1 MKGMKT
7 SKFFFFFWRLYN
19 FKLFFFCSIL
29 QWAIR
34 NGDFKIITTLLKFLD
49 RCNIEDLLQYQNL
62 KKETA
67 LHVTCVHDKPEFIR
81 ALINLGAD
89 PNIPDKNGNTPLHVS
104 VELGFLMC
112 ATKIMEKANYT
123 TEKSKELKIDLIND
137 QGMTPLHLAVRK
149 NNLNMVKKLLDNGS
163 SVKLAE
169 SKHGYNVLHIA
180 VEEVKY
186 YTFLIFFLFIFIIF
200 VSIESKRH
208 CFIFTG
214 KYFYKS

>member
-1 MKGMKT
+1 MD
-7 SKFFFFFWRLYN
+7 RL
-19 FKLFFFCSIL
+19 K
-29 QWAIR
+29 
-34 NGDFKIITTLLKFLD
+34 
-49 RCNIEDLLQYQNL
+49 IEDLLQYQNL

-180 VEEVKY
+180 VEEKAKDIVLFLLENTSIKVNGKNTSGHAPLHLACAMELKEIIEILLDHNADPLVQSGNKSDVSFL
-186 YTFLIFFLFIFIIF
+186 TFFKKFC
-200 VSIESKRH
+200 R
-208 CFIFTG
+208 
-214 KYFYKS
+214 